1 MLNCQSKND
10 YFKNSKNLRI
20 SSFYIHFIEKSTDA
34 ILIFKGNKILYK
46 FVQQNCLM
54 QIKKI

>member
-1 MLNCQSKND
+1 MKI
-10 YFKNSKNLRI
+10 FRTSKNLRI
-20 SSFYIHFIEKSTDA
+20 SSFDLHFIENPTDA

-54 QIKKI
+54 